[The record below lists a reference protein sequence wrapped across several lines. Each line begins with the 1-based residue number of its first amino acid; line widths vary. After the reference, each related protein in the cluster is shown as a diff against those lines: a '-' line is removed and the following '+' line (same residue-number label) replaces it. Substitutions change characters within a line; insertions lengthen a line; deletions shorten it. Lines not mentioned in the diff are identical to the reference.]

1 MNAILYQLAEK
12 QPLYISLC
20 NTAGKID
27 RQNILKT
34 GNGTVRSRGKRLSHI
49 NIKAFNIW
57 LHSLRDLQSSHVG
70 QACRRILILNLGI
83 ELADHQIF
91 NKQRHNTDERI
102 PLGLRVRSDIAPQQ
116 LFIQMTLL
124 QIFQRD
130 GI

>member
-1 MNAILYQLAEK
+1 MNAILYQLTEK
-12 QPLYISLC
+12 QSFHIRLG

-27 RQNILKT
+27 GQDIFKAC
-34 GNGTVRSRGKRLSHI
+34 NGTVRSRGKRLSHI
-49 NIKAFNIW
+49 NIKPFNIW
-57 LHSLRDLQSSHVG
+57 LHSLRDLQGSHVG

-116 LFIQMTLL
+116 LSF
-124 QIFQRD
+124 R
-130 GI
+130 

>member
-1 MNAILYQLAEK
+1 MRKNSR
-12 QPLYISLC
+12 LYISLC

-34 GNGTVRSRGKRLSHI
+34 GNGTVRFSVEKRLSHI

-83 ELADHQIF
+83 ELGTTRIF
-91 NKQRHNTDERI
+91 NKQRHTDEGI

-116 LFIQMTLL
+116 LFIQIME
-124 QIFQRD
+124 RM
-130 GI
+130 

>member
-34 GNGTVRSRGKRLSHI
+34 GNSTVRSRGKRLSHI

-116 LFIQMTLL
+116 L
-124 QIFQRD
+124 
-130 GI
+130 